1 MILATARERSRS
13 ELVFGLLRTL
23 MIGYQLWGV
32 DSAVPLTELPAA
44 LHTTGSRIGTA
55 LRFLSGEGLICVD
68 EVAGTVR
75 LSDSGARH
83 LLGLPDASKGPVVF
97 PPVTWH

>member
-1 MILATARERSRS
+1 MTLGTTRERSGS

-32 DSAVPLTELPAA
+32 GSGLELAELPAA
-44 LHTTGSRIGTA
+44 LRSTHIEIRTVLRYLSR
-55 LRFLSGEGLICVD
+55 EGLVDVD
-68 EVAGTVR
+68 EAAGTVR

-83 LLGLPDASKGPVVF
+83 LLGVAAA
-97 PPVTWH
+97 